1 MSIGAG
7 VLTLYGSYR
16 KKTEDILK
24 ISLIIPMLVCL
35 CGVISAI
42 VVFSYLGYISN
53 QIGVP
58 IDELKVN
65 IV

>member
-16 KKTEDILK
+16 KPNEDVLK
-24 ISLIIPMLVCL
+24 VSLMIPLLVCL
-35 CGVISAI
+35 CGVISAV

-53 QIGVP
+53 
-58 IDELKVN
+58 
-65 IV
+65 